1 VADGHGE
8 NPKPEH
14 VNRLSV
20 HGSPA
25 GSSPDQEKQ
34 DIDHGSAGRRS
45 SKRASGG
52 FLLGSIGRSGRI
64 PKILQKSPS
73 DQRTDRKGKS
83 KSTDT
88 SASQSEDSN
97 LLQPYH
103 TPVTRLRQSESRPSS
118 SIGSSPLSVQ
128 VTNNESDHVMDAAGA
143 NMQQRSSVT
152 PDRSASLEIP
162 EQKIEIRKRPVTSAG
177 FDSDPAQI
185 VNMALSLSEARRR
198 QASERRYTSATQP
211 VQGRNV
217 SAANAGSARS
227 RQQRVGSVAQYLQTQ
242 RTPSLRSSVGGPVR
256 TPNTPPRDDAM
267 LTDSL
272 DDAMDV
278 DDWEQD
284 VSAPTQAR
292 VEKAK
297 AFFELSYEHRRLLSH
312 LPPVRRPGT
321 NLNPANPDSRSK
333 AYNPLQYIRNR
344 KLRLWSKTAI
354 DAEAEGW
361 HDVEKVRSWV
371 NAVIGGYSATQHDED
386 ECVRLPPLVE
396 KEKERNGNSRDT
408 SQSVSTERY
417 AVRPHQDST
426 IKSRRPRSDFVFHP
440 GDLIAD
446 CFWLEQGINK
456 SRILDRDNNNIYPPN
471 TQFKFSGWR
480 NRTPVHLPEGLQQPS
495 PPESDAE
502 EEVKDSP
509 LHPVSELPVFRS
521 AHHDVPHNRKK
532 RSKVKDSI
540 AAADEG
546 GLAKGLKV
554 LMDDSA
560 SSGSE
565 ESSGTGSSGDERER
579 GRKRLRKRQKQNMDV
594 SPGQVATLPPVR
606 NLHDTTA
613 SDQSAPS
620 SRQAS
625 KRASLDHGPSR
636 VGRFLKRESAS
647 KNRKST
653 STTREEHR
661 PQDAVDKFP
670 ALEEQPRAS
679 AEYDTTAP
687 NSPTHTHWPSIAI
700 NLESP
705 PPSRSTSPAKRH
717 SHVAAILKPLHRH
730 HKQESISAVDF
741 GASSKKSSV
750 SAPGEKAKDDSTDAS
765 RGTSPMTRG
774 QSPMTKRD
782 SDLPATHAVYENHP
796 MSRYST
802 KSSAPSDHGKLRGIF
817 KGGRIAEIVGHEVS
831 KVGDYIW
838 KKDPPAAYR
847 GRKPSEEGSG
857 YETDEETEPVNGTI
871 LKTPPAH
878 IVRSRSS
885 TVSSTK
891 SDSPKLNNKS
901 PPSSGRPKYN
911 NPNLPSFTSP
921 FDKDREAQ
929 EKKTALL
936 TPTATRDDHISRQA
950 AEHRSNSRSPRM
962 DRLAPPKLDTGDR
975 SSSGNRLTPQRSRES
990 AGLGLVLTR
999 SQEATNKLNTALGD
1013 KVGLDLA
1020 RVTTHDLDESPYV
1033 TFRDINR
1040 AVAFIYTS
1048 TVKAREISRHADS
1061 PRKRPQYMTD
1071 AMTGFGRDAHARADL
1086 AMVARRE
1093 EKVVAAKQIMAR
1105 LTEDHETFTAKLQE
1119 FSGTTAPALA
1129 RLLQEQ
1135 EDLVENKMTPRVR
1148 QSADEAG
1155 ELSIR
1160 LASTSTLAVKGVNEA
1175 IDAAMTK
1182 RVGGPMRWVRS
1193 TWYRVV
1199 EMTVVSLLW
1208 AIWAVVSIVRVFLA
1222 IVTGSVRAVRW
1233 LLWL

>member
-1 VADGHGE
+1 M
-8 NPKPEH
+8 
-14 VNRLSV
+14 
-20 HGSPA
+20 
-25 GSSPDQEKQ
+25 
-34 DIDHGSAGRRS
+34 
-45 SKRASGG
+45 
-52 FLLGSIGRSGRI
+52 
-64 PKILQKSPS
+64 PKIFQKPS
-73 DQRTDRKGKS
+73 DQQMDRKGKS

-128 VTNNESDHVMDAAGA
+128 VTSNDADHVADGVDA
-143 NMQQRSSVT
+143 NMRPRSSLT
-152 PDRSASLEIP
+152 PDRGVSLEIP
-162 EQKIEIRKRPVTSAG
+162 EQKIEIRKRPVASAG

-198 QASERRYTSATQP
+198 QASERRYISATQP
-211 VQGRNV
+211 IPGRNV
-217 SAANAGSARS
+217 SAAHTGSARS

-242 RTPSLRSSVGGPVR
+242 RTPSLRSSIGGPVR
-256 TPNTPPRDDAM
+256 IPNTPPTNDATLVDDV
-267 LTDSL
+267 

-321 NLNPANPDSRSK
+321 SVNPANPDSRSK

-361 HDVEKVRSWV
+361 HDVEK
-371 NAVIGGYSATQHDED
+371 HDED

-396 KEKERNGNSRDT
+396 REKERNGNSRAA

-417 AVRPHQDST
+417 AIRSHQDST

-495 PPESDAE
+495 PPGSDAE
-502 EEVKDSP
+502 DEVKDSS
-509 LHPVSELPVFRS
+509 LHPVSELP
-521 AHHDVPHNRKK
+521 

-546 GLAKGLKV
+546 GFAKGLKV

-560 SSGSE
+560 SSGSDD
-565 ESSGTGSSGDERER
+565 SSGSGSSGDERER
-579 GRKRLRKRQKQNMDV
+579 GRKRLRKRQKQNIDV
-594 SPGQVATLPPVR
+594 SPGQVPTLPPVR

-670 ALEEQPRAS
+670 VLEEQPRAS

-705 PPSRSTSPAKRH
+705 PPSRSTSPAKRQ

-782 SDLPATHAVYENHP
+782 SDLPVANAVYESHP

-802 KSSAPSDHGKLRGIF
+802 KSSAPSDHHKLRGIF

-838 KKDPPAAYR
+838 KKDPPPAYR

-857 YETDEETEPVNGTI
+857 YETDEETEPMNGAV

-891 SDSPKLNNKS
+891 SDSPKVNNKS

-975 SSSGNRLTPQRSRES
+975 SSSGSRLTPQRSRES

-1013 KVGLDLA
+1013 KVGLDLTRMA
-1020 RVTTHDLDESPYV
+1020 THDLDESPYV

-1048 TVKAREISRHADS
+1048 TVKAREISRHADL

-1071 AMTGFGRDAHARADL
+1071 AMTGFGRDSHARADL

-1093 EKVVAAKQIMAR
+1093 EKVVAARQIMER
-1105 LTEDHETFTAKLQE
+1105 LTEDHETFTTKLQE

-1175 IDAAMTK
+1175 IDAAMMK

-1193 TWYRVV
+1193 TWYRAV

-1208 AIWAVVSIVRVFLA
+1208 AIWAVVSIIRVFLA
-1222 IVTGSVRAVRW
+1222 IISGSVRGVRW
-1233 LLWL
+1233 LLFL